1 MFYQLEGN
9 PTLIEKDVHFTTV
22 KLKALSDKEWI
33 LFSFVVPLNKVTCAA
48 SETMNEVQE
57 LKPVKS
63 VFHIIDQSLKLKTGA
78 KFKLQLKSSEK

>member
-1 MFYQLEGN
+1 M
-9 PTLIEKDVHFTTV
+9 
-22 KLKALSDKEWI
+22 
-33 LFSFVVPLNKVTCAA
+33 VPLHKVTCAA